1 MCPHLAG
8 VLGGLLWVRVVCGQ
22 RDPVYAWA
30 LSLPVSD
37 KASPG
42 PLTLQRLCYLS

>member
-22 RDPVYAWA
+22 RDSVYAWA